1 MTQRKLRWIG
11 IEKTRLPR
19 LLLVGDVGEIGRIW
33 NDEQSILR
41 TGIAVGFEAEELRG
55 LHRATPSVIV
65 IADELMVETLS
76 WLKAFAP
83 ETSPLSQFS
92 RVLSYSDWQSFS
104 RAKSD
109 GIVRRGG
116 LGSDP
121 ARWAC
126 VILGELLGQSDGTLK
141 LSAIPLAHAASCFSM
156 TLARTELLHEPRH
169 VLEMCIKRLQS
180 LESEKRLTR
189 RTLSLDDLMPVWE
202 LLSGPTPAEP
212 DAVTAVEYI
221 LQQASG
227 FVKSRSRNGQSMLS
241 YVGAE
246 SGLLSDSIEQRVK
259 AFQMLLMRLSAE
271 YSEPFDVMPNLLA
284 AAGAFLVGRSA
295 SHFFLLQRVKEKWPA
310 AMAWFSIIAAAGG
323 PELWDSEWAR
333 AVKGIE
339 RLLRSGLDDTGV
351 SAADLSWVEY
361 AWLRQVFDGPEVFG
375 DIPKMQART
384 LSVEVVPGAPCQFR
398 LAGDS
403 GVHSVEPER
412 ALINQMGAR
421 IRELESLVESFV
433 SLASRSRQVL
443 DERSF
448 QEKTH
453 PSQSGQVTIHFDRDE
468 PSRSKPARRTTKR
481 ST

>member
-1 MTQRKLRWIG
+1 MIEREMHWIG
-11 IEKTRLPR
+11 IDKIHLPR
-19 LLLVGDVGEIGRIW
+19 MLLGGHVGETERIW
-33 NDEQSILR
+33 SVEPPIHR
-41 TGIAVGFEAEELRG
+41 TGIIVGFKAEELQG
-55 LHRATPSVIV
+55 LYRATPSVIV

-83 ETSPLSQFS
+83 ETSPLSQFA

-104 RAKSD
+104 RAKRD
-109 GIVRRGG
+109 GRVRRGE
-116 LGSDP
+116 LRSDP
-121 ARWAC
+121 ASWAC
-126 VILGELLGQSDGTLK
+126 VILGELLGQSDGTSK

-156 TLARTELLHEPRH
+156 TLARTELLHEPRQ
-169 VLEMCIKRLQS
+169 VIGMCIKRLQS

-202 LLSGPTPAEP
+202 LLSVPRPLNP
-212 DAVTAVEYI
+212 DAVTTVDYI
-221 LQQASG
+221 LQESSS
-227 FVKSRSRNGQSMLS
+227 FVKIRSRHGQSMIS

-271 YSEPFDVMPNLLA
+271 YSEPSELTPNLLA

-295 SHFFLLQRVKEKWPA
+295 SHFFLLQRVKERWPA
-310 AMAWFSIIAAAGG
+310 AMAWFSVIASAGG

-351 SAADLSWVEY
+351 SAADLSWAEY

-375 DIPKMQART
+375 DLPKMQART

-403 GVHSVEPER
+403 GAHSVEPER
-412 ALINQMGAR
+412 AVINQMGAR
-421 IRELESLVESFV
+421 IRELENLVESFV

-443 DERSF
+443 ADHSF
-448 QEKTH
+448 QEKVR
-453 PSQSGQVTIHFDRDE
+453 PSPRGQVTFHFDRDE
-468 PSRSKPARRTTKR
+468 PSPSKPTRRTTKR